1 MVKSEKE
8 KIIVFIKDSLTFIL
22 LWVLFFTIPIK
33 NLNVLLILY
42 SAYFLVLLLFIYSF
56 EEKSFNT
63 KKIKF
68 NFKSVIFNYSLFTS
82 LSFIF
87 NYLFHNIYKIRIN
100 LENGIYFVI
109 LDFLMLLWYFIV
121 FNWRR

>member
-22 LWVLFFTIPIK
+22 LWVLFFTISIK

-42 SAYFLVLLLFIYSF
+42 SAYFLVLLLFVYSF

-68 NFKSVIFNYSLFTS
+68 NFKSVIFNFSLFTS

-87 NYLFHNIYKIRIN
+87 NYLFHNIYNIRIN